1 MRSGFLNN
9 PNPPRMGRFQSEN
22 VRGSEAKQ
30 KREEVI
36 PRGQYQEEEKKQM
49 SAIDLLRSRTRPV
62 DESFIQST
70 SMPSGGIQM
79 SNQNQRAG

>member
-22 VRGSEAKQ
+22 PRGSEAKA

-36 PRGQYQEEEKKQM
+36 PRGQYQEEEKK
-49 SAIDLLRSRTRPV
+49 
-62 DESFIQST
+62 
-70 SMPSGGIQM
+70 
-79 SNQNQRAG
+79 